1 MRSEMK
7 NIRIYVGIA
16 ILLAVCLGA
25 WAQQT
30 ADEKLFQEAK
40 LLIFDEKWETA
51 QAKLEEFLDRYPRS
65 AFFPQA
71 LYYKGKCLE
80 EREKD
85 REALAAYKDYLRLKN
100 KNKNLAEDA
109 EGSVIE
115 IAFRFYEQGDKSYLK
130 EIEERLESPSKS
142 VRYYAAIKLS
152 FVKEKDVAFR
162 AIPILKTIIR
172 EERDPELTDRAR
184 IALLRVSPEALSGL
198 EERTENKARMLRF
211 QVYDNRNKKLEV
223 TISIPWA
230 LADLFLSAV
239 PERERQNMRAE
250 GYDIDRILRELQ
262 SAKGTII
269 EINVAKEGKIIKI
282 WIE

>member
-1 MRSEMK
+1 MK
-7 NIRIYVGIA
+7 NFRIYAGVL
-16 ILLAVCLGA
+16 ILTAACLGA
-25 WAQQT
+25 WAQQA

-40 LLIFDEKWETA
+40 LLIFDEQWEPA
-51 QAKLEEFLDRYPRS
+51 QAKLEEFLAKYPQS
-65 AFFPQA
+65 AFCPQA
-71 LYYKGKCLE
+71 LYYKAKCLE
-80 EREKD
+80 ERKKD
-85 REALAAYKDYLRLKN
+85 REALAAYKDYLRLKD
-100 KNKNLAEDA
+100 KNRNLADDA

-115 IAFRFYEQGDKSYLK
+115 IAFRFYEKGDKSYLR
-130 EIEERLESPSKS
+130 EIEERLESPSKA

-152 FVKEKDVAFR
+152 FVKEKDIASR
-162 AIPILKTIIR
+162 GIPILRTIIR

-184 IALLRVSPEALSGL
+184 VALFRVSPESLSGL
-198 EERTENKARMLRF
+198 EERTETKARMLRF

-223 TISIPWA
+223 AVSIPWA

-239 PERERQNMRAE
+239 PEKERQEMRAE
-250 GYDIDRILRELQ
+250 GYDIDRILRDLQ

>member
-1 MRSEMK
+1 MK
-7 NIRIYVGIA
+7 NFRIYAGVL
-16 ILLAVCLGA
+16 ILTAACLGA
-25 WAQQT
+25 WAQQA

-40 LLIFDEKWETA
+40 LLIFDEQWELA
-51 QAKLEEFLDRYPRS
+51 QAKLEEFLAKYPQS
-65 AFFPQA
+65 AFCPQA
-71 LYYKGKCLE
+71 LYYKAKCLE
-80 EREKD
+80 ERKKD
-85 REALAAYKDYLRLKN
+85 REALAAYKDYLRLKD
-100 KNKNLAEDA
+100 KNRNLADDA

-115 IAFRFYEQGDKSYLK
+115 IAFRFYEKGDKSYLR
-130 EIEERLESPSKS
+130 EIEERLESPSKA

-152 FVKEKDVAFR
+152 FVKEKDIASR
-162 AIPILKTIIR
+162 GIPILRTIIR

-184 IALLRVSPEALSGL
+184 VALFRVSPESLSGL
-198 EERTENKARMLRF
+198 EERTETKARMLRF

-223 TISIPWA
+223 AVSIPWA

-239 PERERQNMRAE
+239 PEKERQEMRAE
-250 GYDIDRILRELQ
+250 GYDIDRILRDLQ